1 MNKRI
6 STLFASFLLMA
17 GAVFAAGETTPA
29 KTYEALDKVTNGEK
43 VYLGADPNEDTKVVT
58 SFLKSEEVKNVG
70 YGFTTVDEAGAEVFT
85 VSGKKTENGTD
96 YFQLLNAAGKVIYGT
111 TSGDVVGTP
120 DADAVKKG
128 YCWFTFAEGVIKLG
142 NKPLAYDM
150 SSSSKVA
157 KMLKASKET
166 TADDLNKNLSG
177 KGFSF
182 KFLKAAS
189 EPDVNPFGE
198 QMFAID
204 AATVNEQLE
213 LGVESVSGVCF
224 VVANDAGLKLAKSDG
239 KTKDNLKAATFIVL
253 NPNAIF
259 GIISLDATQGEGF
272 GFTTVKG
279 EKLNSTNVKKDG
291 KIAFVNAIYSVSE
304 KDLANKGG
312 QYTVQMKGVKATKD
326 TDENH
331 GSNLNVYVGAYSLTA
346 GGLKTY
352 ITTKKMK
359 LSLLWLKQRVILG
372 QKLLIC

>member
-1 MNKRI
+1 
-6 STLFASFLLMA
+6 
-17 GAVFAAGETTPA
+17 
-29 KTYEALDKVTNGEK
+29 
-43 VYLGADPNEDTKVVT
+43 
-58 SFLKSEEVKNVG
+58 
-70 YGFTTVDEAGAEVFT
+70 
-85 VSGKKTENGTD
+85 
-96 YFQLLNAAGKVIYGT
+96 
-111 TSGDVVGTP
+111 
-120 DADAVKKG
+120 
-128 YCWFTFAEGVIKLG
+128 
-142 NKPLAYDM
+142 
-150 SSSSKVA
+150 
-157 KMLKASKET
+157 MLKASKET

-182 KFLKAAS
+182 KFPKAAS

-312 QYTVQMKGVKATKD
+312 QYTV
-326 TDENH
+326 
-331 GSNLNVYVGAYSLTA
+331 
-346 GGLKTY
+346 
-352 ITTKKMK
+352 
-359 LSLLWLKQRVILG
+359 
-372 QKLLIC
+372 

>member
-17 GAVFAAGETTPA
+17 GAAGETTPA

-43 VYLGADPNEDTKVVT
+43 VYLGADPNEDTKAVT

-157 KMLKASKET
+157 KML
-166 TADDLNKNLSG
+166 
-177 KGFSF
+177 
-182 KFLKAAS
+182 
-189 EPDVNPFGE
+189 
-198 QMFAID
+198 
-204 AATVNEQLE
+204 
-213 LGVESVSGVCF
+213 
-224 VVANDAGLKLAKSDG
+224 
-239 KTKDNLKAATFIVL
+239 
-253 NPNAIF
+253 
-259 GIISLDATQGEGF
+259 
-272 GFTTVKG
+272 
-279 EKLNSTNVKKDG
+279 
-291 KIAFVNAIYSVSE
+291 
-304 KDLANKGG
+304 
-312 QYTVQMKGVKATKD
+312 
-326 TDENH
+326 
-331 GSNLNVYVGAYSLTA
+331 
-346 GGLKTY
+346 
-352 ITTKKMK
+352 
-359 LSLLWLKQRVILG
+359 
-372 QKLLIC
+372 